1 MALAVCGSAVV
12 IAQGNPLTLLHGG
25 IGTGE
30 ILIGFCILCWTA
42 YTLIGR
48 RVLGGMDA
56 LTTTVCTLLL
66 GALMLLPFAL
76 AIDGTA
82 AWGALARAPRDAW
95 IAMSGIVF
103 GSTVLAY
110 VWYFDGIRSLGAG
123 TAAGYLTLEPV
134 FGVLFAALWLHESL
148 HWSLI
153 AGGSIAFA
161 GMILMYLG
169 RRGLKAGRQR
179 SATN

>member
-1 MALAVCGSAVV
+1 
-12 IAQGNPLTLLHGG
+12 
-25 IGTGE
+25 
-30 ILIGFCILCWTA
+30 
-42 YTLIGR
+42 
-48 RVLGGMDA
+48 
-56 LTTTVCTLLL
+56 
-66 GALMLLPFAL
+66 
-76 AIDGTA
+76 
-82 AWGALARAPRDAW
+82 
-95 IAMSGIVF
+95 MSGIVF

-110 VWYFDGIRSLGAG
+110 VWYFDGIRNLGAG

-153 AGGSIAFA
+153 VGGSIAFA
-161 GMILMYLG
+161 GMLLMYLG